1 MRPSAPK
8 LNLLGL
14 NREDLEAFCVGL
26 GEKPFRA
33 SQILKW
39 IHQHG
44 LDRFEPMTNLSKS
57 LRTHLDEIAEIRP
70 PQILSHQTSHD
81 GTCKW
86 LLQVAPGN
94 CVETVFIPEEERGT
108 LCVSS
113 QVGCALNCSFCAT
126 AQQGFNR
133 NLDASEIVGQLWLA
147 RRLLVQKA
155 TKPPVT
161 NVVLM
166 GMGEPLL
173 NYDNVVRALD
183 VMLED
188 CAYGLARRR
197 VTLSTAGV
205 IPGLKRLRDRC
216 PVSLAVSLH
225 APDDELRSKLVPL
238 NRSYPIHDL
247 LAACWDYVAYDP
259 KQKVTFEYVMLDGVN
274 DTLDHARR
282 LAKLIGHRPA
292 KVNLIP
298 FNPFPGA
305 HYRRS
310 PPGTVNQFRDVLMKA
325 GLMTIT
331 RKTRGDDIAA
341 ACGQLIGTV
350 QPRSRR
356 VARRKVAVD
365 VSVSPA
371 KPRQRFPVAIPMGS
385 KF

>member
-1 MRPSAPK
+1 MRSGTSK
-8 LNLLGL
+8 VNLLGL
-14 NREDLEAFCVGL
+14 NRDDLETFCVEL

-39 IHQHG
+39 IHRHG
-44 LDRFEPMTNLSKS
+44 LDSFESMTDLSKS
-57 LRTHLDEIAEIRP
+57 LRTHLGEIAEIRP
-70 PQILSHQTSHD
+70 PRVISQQTSRD

-86 LLQVAPGN
+86 LLQIAPNN
-94 CVETVFIPEEERGT
+94 CVEMVFIPEQERGT

-113 QVGCALNCSFCAT
+113 QVGCALNCSFCST

-147 RRLLVQKA
+147 HRLLAQKLA
-155 TKPPVT
+155 KKPPVT

-183 VMLED
+183 LMLED

-205 IPGLKRLRDRC
+205 IPKLKRLRERC

-225 APDDELRSKLVPL
+225 APDDELRNKLVPL
-238 NRSYPIHDL
+238 NRTYPIRDL
-247 LAACWDYVAYDP
+247 LASCWDYVVCDP

-274 DTLDHARR
+274 DTTEHARR
-282 LAKLIGHRPA
+282 LAKLLRNRPA

-298 FNPFPGA
+298 FNAFPDT

-310 PPGTVNQFRDVLMKA
+310 APGTIEKFRDILMKA
-325 GLMTIT
+325 GLITIT
-331 RKTRGDDIAA
+331 RKTRGEDISA
-341 ACGQLIGTV
+341 ACGQLVGTV
-350 QPRSRR
+350 QPRGRHAGRR
-356 VARRKVAVD
+356 EVPVEVAA
-365 VSVSPA
+365 SFA
-371 KPRQRFPVAIPMGS
+371 KARPHFPVEQS
-385 KF
+385 HR

>member
-1 MRPSAPK
+1 MQLSPPK
-8 LNLLGL
+8 INLLGL
-14 NREDLEAFCVGL
+14 NRNDLETFCVGL
-26 GEKPFRA
+26 GEKSFRA

-44 LDRFEPMTNLSKS
+44 LDRFESMTNLSKS

-70 PQILSHQTSHD
+70 PRVISHQTSRD

-86 LLQVAPGN
+86 LLQVAPSN
-94 CVETVFIPEEERGT
+94 CVEMVFIPEEERGT

-113 QVGCALNCSFCAT
+113 QVGCALNCSFCST

-147 RRLLVQKA
+147 HRLLAQKW
-155 TKPPVT
+155 TKKPRVT

-183 VMLED
+183 LMLED

-225 APDDELRSKLVPL
+225 APEDELRSKLVPL
-238 NRSYPIHDL
+238 NRTYPIHDL
-247 LAACWDYVAYDP
+247 LAACWDYVAYEP
-259 KQKVTFEYVMLDGVN
+259 KQKVTFEYVMLNGVN
-274 DTLDHARR
+274 DTPDHARR
-282 LAKLIGHRPA
+282 LAKLIAHRPA

-298 FNPFPGA
+298 FNPFPGT

-310 PPGTVNQFRDVLMKA
+310 PPGTIDQFRDVLTKA
-325 GLMTIT
+325 GIITIT

-341 ACGQLIGTV
+341 ACGQLVGTV

-356 VARRKVAVD
+356 VARTKVAVD
-365 VSVSPA
+365 VTLSPA
-371 KPRQRFPVAIPMGS
+371 KLEQHFPITHTHG
-385 KF
+385 

>member
-1 MRPSAPK
+1 MQLSTPK
-8 LNLLGL
+8 INLLGL
-14 NREDLEAFCVGL
+14 NRHDLETFCVGL
-26 GEKPFRA
+26 GEKSFRA

-44 LDRFEPMTNLSKS
+44 LDSFESMTNLSKS
-57 LRTHLDEIAEIRP
+57 LRTHLDGIAEIRA
-70 PQILSHQTSHD
+70 PQVLSHQVSQD

-94 CVETVFIPEEERGT
+94 CVEMVFIPEEERGT
-108 LCVSS
+108 LCLSS
-113 QVGCALNCSFCAT
+113 QVGCALNCLFCST

-147 RRLLVQKA
+147 HRLLAQKS
-155 TKPPVT
+155 TKKPLVT
-161 NVVLM
+161 NIVLM

-183 VMLED
+183 LMLED

-205 IPGLKRLRDRC
+205 VPGLKRLRDRC

-238 NRSYPIHDL
+238 NRTYPIRDL
-247 LAACWDYVAYDP
+247 LGACWDYVADDP

-274 DTLDHARR
+274 DTPDHARR

-298 FNPFPGA
+298 FNPFPRTQ
-305 HYRRS
+305 YRRS
-310 PPGTVNQFRDVLMKA
+310 PPATVEQFRDILVKA
-325 GLMTIT
+325 GLITIT

-341 ACGQLIGTV
+341 ACGQLVGTV
-350 QPRSRR
+350 KPRSRR
-356 VARRKVAVD
+356 VARRRVAVD
-365 VSVSPA
+365 VNASPA
-371 KPRQRFPVAIPMGS
+371 EPRQHLPAAYTRA
-385 KF
+385 